1 MDSQAKYCC
10 LARGQGGAY
19 LRMPT
24 GVGYR
29 EKIWVRRFCS
39 ILPFPH
45 VFLCFFT
52 LTLSLLQDHAPGSLL
67 ISEANGIVS
76 DSRGQPLDFG
86 LGRDLGENYGV
97 IATGK
102 DVHEALI
109 AAIKKALDKEKTM

>member
-1 MDSQAKYCC
+1 MLSCTWAGWSVFEDANWRWISGEN
-10 LARGQGGAY
+10 LG
-19 LRMPT
+19 
-24 GVGYR
+24 
-29 EKIWVRRFCS
+29 EKILLHTSFSSR
-39 ILPFPH
+39 
-45 VFLCFFT
+45 VFIFFT